1 MQNINLGTKIRELR
15 KKKGITQ
22 DALANALSVS
32 PQAVSKWENGIA
44 LPDIALTPSI
54 ASYFGVTMDELFE
67 FDIRKSREKALEIVK
82 ETWPLRE
89 SDPEKGRRI
98 IYDALKQYPE
108 NDILLENLLYL
119 IDHSKEPD
127 ETIDI
132 ALRTMSAT
140 EDDSIK
146 YDALRFLA
154 YAYKARGD
162 LESAKAALDRISDLF
177 FTRLSEMAG
186 VLSGEEKRI
195 AAEKQ
200 RGVSIELLCEMQE
213 RIAEDMIE
221 KGQVAEAKKEYEK
234 ALKLLEI
241 FEANGDYWDSYKKHF
256 AEKAASP
263 TSES

>member
-1 MQNINLGTKIRELR
+1 MENVNLGSKIRELR

-22 DALANALSVS
+22 DTLANALSVS

-44 LPDIALTPSI
+44 LPDIALTPAI

-89 SDPEKGRRI
+89 SDPEKGKKI
-98 IYDALKQYPE
+98 IYEALRQYPE
-108 NDILLENLLYL
+108 NDILLQNLLYL
-119 IDHSKEPD
+119 IDCNNLAD
-127 ETIDI
+127 EMIDI

-140 EDDSIK
+140 EDNSIK

-154 YAYKARGD
+154 YAYKAKGD
-162 LESAKAALDRISDLF
+162 LENAKAALEQIPELY
-177 FTRLSEMAG
+177 FTRLSEMSF
-186 VLSGEEKRI
+186 VLTGEEKRN

-200 RGVSIELLCEMQE
+200 RGISIEILCEMQE

-221 KGQVAEAKKEYEK
+221 KGQITEAKKEREK
-234 ALKLLEI
+234 ALKLLDL
-241 FEANGDYWDSYKKHF
+241 FEAEGEYWDSYKKYF
-256 AEKAASP
+256 AEKSR
-263 TSES
+263 